1 MFESGD
7 EETLSESCDEEVGGQ
22 FVALSLNVGISSETD
37 DLAKLSDY
45 FPL

>member
-1 MFESGD
+1 MCLSL

-22 FVALSLNVGISSETD
+22 FVALSLNVGVSSETD
-37 DLAKLSDY
+37 DLGKLSDF